1 MALQEVG
8 GQQALDDL
16 AAALPGDWHTM
27 LSSHEDGRGIAV
39 GYLSRE
45 ELHDQVD
52 VVDLPAQLS
61 GGRADDEGHL
71 LTQMGRG
78 ALQVRLHRDG
88 GDVILINCHLK
99 SKLLTYPGGR
109 FSPRDE
115 DERARYGV
123 YALNRRAAEA
133 GAVRCHVN
141 SVLNG
146 DGDRAVIVLGD
157 LNDSPDAAT
166 TQLLLGPTGSETGT
180 RGETIP
186 DQGDAWRLWNLAALI
201 PEQTR
206 YSRIYRG
213 RGELIDHLLVSQGL
227 PRIAGQGLRA
237 QHRREKSQRAARTA
251 LHR

>member
-1 MALQEVG
+1 M
-8 GQQALDDL
+8 
-16 AAALPGDWHTM
+16 
-27 LSSHEDGRGIAV
+27 
-39 GYLSRE
+39 
-45 ELHDQVD
+45 D

-78 ALQVRLHRDG
+78 ALQVRLHSDG

-133 GAVRCHVN
+133 DAVRCHVN
-141 SVLNG
+141 SVLNQ
-146 DGDRAVIVLGD
+146 DGDHAVIVLGD

-237 QHRREKSQRAARTA
+237 QHRRGK
-251 LHR
+251 